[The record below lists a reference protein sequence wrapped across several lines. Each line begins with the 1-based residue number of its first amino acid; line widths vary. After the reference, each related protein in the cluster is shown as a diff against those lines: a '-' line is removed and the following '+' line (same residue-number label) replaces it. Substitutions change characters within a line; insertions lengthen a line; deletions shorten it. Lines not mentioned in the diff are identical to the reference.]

1 MLRIFTHDYSESE
14 TLPVDRRR
22 SMHVVERRYGEVLLN
37 MPSSFAQVT
46 WLLRAID
53 RCDRTRK
60 HNDVFNKC
68 KTGDDRR

>member
-1 MLRIFTHDYSESE
+1 MLRIFKHDYSESE

-22 SMHVVERRYGEVLLN
+22 SMHVAERRCGQVLLN

-46 WLLRAID
+46 WLPRAIR

-60 HNDVFNKC
+60 RNDVFNKG